1 MEEYKGRINVSKDTM
16 LFVTNHVLENE
27 IKESTTKENILKL
40 MPEIYEKADSKEII
54 KMLPYETYKALEDLI
69 NYIKTSNDITKF
81 YYKTEHTDVRYLE
94 EALIIVMRAK
104 KNKHEYQLNPGVI
117 EKIEK
122 IFSNENKEIA
132 KRYGK
137 IEKLTKGMLYSYGV
151 VEFEFFRKQICKY
164 MNEIITEDELY
175 DLYFKRLNL
184 NLDVNYYHVRW
195 MNDNEKQDFITY
207 LDREE
212 DSQVIGFIANQQKS
226 RRLNYKVFTK
236 EEILSRDE
244 YLWDK
249 STQELFQYLKS
260 QNEYIWEYPFQR
272 IIKRNEF
279 GEKILNELLGY
290 CNFKNEND
298 VVDFMKIFLTWY
310 NNSPQYV
317 LGGYSP
323 VEFMIQQNDI

>member
-16 LFVTNHVLENE
+16 LFVTNYVLENE

-69 NYIKTSNDITKF
+69 KYIKTSNDITKF

-122 IFSNENKEIA
+122 IFSKENKEIA

-207 LDREE
+207 LDKEE

-236 EEILSRDE
+236 EEILSRYE

-249 STQELFQYLKS
+249 STQELFEYLKS
-260 QNEYIWEYPFQR
+260 QNEDIWEYPFQR

-279 GEKILNELLGY
+279 GEKILKELLDY

-298 VVDFMKIFLTWY
+298 VADFMKNFLTWY

-323 VEFMIQQNDI
+323 VELMIQQNDI